1 VNTTV
6 HEDRL
11 LVVSDVHMGNALHRP
26 RRQFLD
32 FISFAFQNRY
42 SVCINGD
49 GVDIAQLSLPRLNA
63 DLVPSLRLFMR
74 FGETGR
80 SIYYTVGNHDIA
92 LEHFLT
98 DMGRMKVVPFLNVH
112 SGDLRVRVEHG
123 HMYDGMFLKFP
134 RTYFA
139 FMAIGHLAIGISPGF
154 YEGLHRFNLGFIGMA
169 ERILAGLGLGGDAED
184 SISGISGERG
194 CFGQS
199 ALDVG
204 MRGFDAVVFGHT
216 HLHGHKAFE
225 EGIHYYNT
233 GSWFSNPWC
242 VAISHGKIW
251 FGPAADL
258 QKGDPFPLADRGS
271 GTEEPRAAPASPGP
285 PPPME
290 TIFI

>member
-6 HEDRL
+6 TEDRL
-11 LVVSDVHMGNALHRP
+11 LVISDVHIGNALHRP

-32 FISFAFQNRY
+32 FIHFAFENRY

-63 DLVPSLRLFMR
+63 DLVPSLRFFMR

-92 LEHFLT
+92 LEHFLS
-98 DMGRMKVVPFLNVH
+98 DMGRMQVVPFLNVH

-139 FMAIGHLAIGISPGF
+139 FMAIGHMAIGVSPGF
-154 YEGLHRFNLGFIGMA
+154 YDWLHRFNLGFIGVA
-169 ERILAGLGLGGDAED
+169 EKILAGLGMGGDSEG
-184 SISGISGERG
+184 SISGIEGERG
-194 CFGQS
+194 CFGQA

-204 MRGFDAVVFGHT
+204 MRGFDVVVMGHT
-216 HLHGHKAFE
+216 HLPGHKVFE

-242 VAISHGKIW
+242 VAISHGRVW

-258 QKGDPFPLADRGS
+258 QKGDPFPLEETGDGIVPVVMPS
-271 GTEEPRAAPASPGP
+271 STGTP
-285 PPPME
+285 PPVE
-290 TIFI
+290 TVYV

>member
-1 VNTTV
+1 
-6 HEDRL
+6 
-11 LVVSDVHMGNALHRP
+11 
-26 RRQFLD
+26 
-32 FISFAFQNRY
+32 
-42 SVCINGD
+42 
-49 GVDIAQLSLPRLNA
+49 VDIAQLSLPRLNA
-63 DLVPSLRLFMR
+63 DLAPSLRLFMR

-92 LEHFLT
+92 LEHFLS

-134 RTYFA
+134 RIYFA
-139 FMAIGHLAIGISPGF
+139 FMAIGHLAIGISPGSTTGCTDSTWGSS
-154 YEGLHRFNLGFIGMA
+154 EWPR
-169 ERILAGLGLGGDAED
+169 RILAGLGLGGDSEG
-184 SISGISGERG
+184 SISGIEGERG
-194 CFGQS
+194 CFGQA

-204 MRGFDAVVFGHT
+204 IRGFDAVVLGHT

-242 VAISHGKIW
+242 VAISHGEVW

-258 QKGDPFPLADRGS
+258 QKGDPFPLGEIR
-271 GTEEPRAAPASPGP
+271 PAPAPVATPAPPGIP
-285 PPPME
+285 PSVE
-290 TIFI
+290 TVYI